1 MKAYT
6 IKKIATDNYELTIGD
21 EVIKFKRDIKLLQ
34 DVQKSEANAKL
45 DLIADLKSRG
55 LTKDDLCV
63 KTFENGKVIEDWT
76 EYETLKNEYLQL
88 AQSNMMNKM
97 IEGLLKI
104 SMLDLIERLEATEEN
119 DIVTFMGDLIGVF
132 NKEKT
137 PSK

>member
-1 MKAYT
+1 VKAYT